1 MLITFFILYFFLD
14 TCILYYC
21 ATNSDMDN
29 NKFTESARIVV
40 TVRKKP
46 QRSIKLA
53 RTEVSRQDGLLYLKQ
68 DQKTGIFT
76 YRAITD
82 RVVIDFEEFPDNP
95 FKKFFEQNF

>member
-1 MLITFFILYFFLD
+1 ME
-14 TCILYYC
+14 
-21 ATNSDMDN
+21 N
-29 NKFTESARIVV
+29 NFSNAARIVV

-46 QRSIKLA
+46 TRAIHLA
-53 RTEVSRQDGLLYLKQ
+53 RPEVQRQNGLIYLKQ
-68 DQKTGIFT
+68 DSKTGIYT

>member
-1 MLITFFILYFFLD
+1 M
-14 TCILYYC
+14 
-21 ATNSDMDN
+21 SD

-46 QRSIKLA
+46 QRAIQLA